1 MEAIFAFFALPI
13 VFYALVAFFI
23 LGIALNIDDDK
34 TSGWGWTTIFSAGLV
49 WLVGNH
55 YNVDF
60 GAILTNPTGIA
71 IAAGSYLVVGIL
83 WSFAK
88 WYFKLSNVR
97 EAYLELKQQYIAKN
111 KPVNFLT
118 VPKSKDEVKS
128 KEDAVERDT
137 LIEANGDFFRLV
149 KSHMRNYDHFHDSE
163 LQASPNKIV
172 KVIQPLSMQHK
183 SSITQWIMFWPVSF
197 VWTIINDP
205 VRKIAN
211 YIFSRIKGTFQKM
224 SDSMFAEV

>member
-1 MEAIFAFFALPI
+1 MEAIFAFFMLPI
-13 VFYALVAFFI
+13 VFYALVVLFI

-34 TSGWGWTTIFSAGLV
+34 TSGWGWTTIFSVGLV

-71 IAAGSYLVVGIL
+71 MAAGGYIVTGIL

-97 EAYLELKQQYIAKN
+97 DAYLELKQKFIADF
-111 KPVNFLT
+111 KPVNFLGK
-118 VPKSKDEVKS
+118 PGSKDDVKS
-128 KEDAVERDT
+128 KEEAQARDE
-137 LIEANGDFFRLV
+137 LIETNGKFFRVV
-149 KSHMRNYDHFHDSE
+149 KGHLRNYTHPSESE
-163 LQASPNKIV
+163 LQSNPNSIV
-172 KVIQPLSMQHK
+172 KVIQPLAMQHK